1 MIMTLLGEF
10 YTEQWLTAKFEQRT
24 KEQSVLFTIPMV
36 NGIYR
41 AIVWRAVDFL
51 KLNLDFTWVSK
62 SHIYD
67 KLQ

>member
-1 MIMTLLGEF
+1 MTLLEEF
-10 YTEQWLTAKFEQRT
+10 YTEQWLTAKFEQST

-41 AIVWRAVDFL
+41 AIVWLAVDFL
-51 KLNLDFTWVSK
+51 KLNLDFTWVFK

-67 KLQ
+67 KLH